1 MKVKLFSCTHYNEEN
16 IIVGFD
22 LDGVIIDHTQNKM
35 RIVARFGIMLTPGVA
50 ACGGSFYSGEYF
62 FCRFTREKVG
72 RSLWIIWL

>member
-35 RIVARFGIMLTPGVA
+35 RIAARYGIMLTPCVA
-50 ACGGSFYSGEYF
+50 ACRGIFTLENTFFVGSPEKKWGEV
-62 FCRFTREKVG
+62 CG
-72 RSLWIIWL
+72 